1 MNYKQGSEQSACEYA
16 EEIVAKLEV
25 LELAN
30 GPLCI
35 GEKGALFEK
44 METLY
49 NGYMGHKKRN
59 SVVHGKTCEERVN
72 D

>member
-1 MNYKQGSEQSACEYA
+1 M
-16 EEIVAKLEV
+16 VARLEV

-44 METLY
+44 IETLY
-49 NGYMGHKKRN
+49 NGYMGNKKRN
-59 SVVHGKTCEERVN
+59 SVVHRKTCEERVS

>member
-1 MNYKQGSEQSACEYA
+1 MEGM
-16 EEIVAKLEV
+16 VARLEV

-44 METLY
+44 IETLY
-49 NGYMGHKKRN
+49 NGYMGNKKRN
-59 SVVHGKTCEERVN
+59 SVVHRKTCEERVS